1 MQMSCMLTFIWGKLP
16 VNTLIFI
23 GNKIQVWYF
32 TDIVTLDLL
41 QFSWKHSQ
49 HGHSNSG
56 YKYECSIGTFY
67 RYVMLSRS
75 STLSWFSVCCI
86 NVLLHR
92 FSTDLLYI
100 VVPCP
105 LYFICNFVVHFGTN
119 RRLLSTTYLSS
130 FVFGFVFSLSS
141 SACSDKRVI

>member
-1 MQMSCMLTFIWGKLP
+1 MSCVFKFIWGKLP
-16 VNTLIFI
+16 VNTLILI

-32 TDIVTLDLL
+32 TDIVTLDVL

-49 HGHSNSG
+49 HGHSNSR

-67 RYVMLSRS
+67 RYVMLSRNP
-75 STLSWFSVCCI
+75 TLSWFSVCCI

-119 RRLLSTTYLSS
+119 KRLLTTTYFYPDWFLVL
-130 FVFGFVFSLSS
+130 FFSLSS